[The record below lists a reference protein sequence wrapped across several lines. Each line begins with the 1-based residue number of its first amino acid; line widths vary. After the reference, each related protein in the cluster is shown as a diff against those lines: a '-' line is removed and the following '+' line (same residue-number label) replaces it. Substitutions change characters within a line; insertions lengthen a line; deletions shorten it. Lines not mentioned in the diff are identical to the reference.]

1 MYEDSDG
8 VRKEEIEALGG
19 GSNVFS
25 AFYDRLKETRDYH
38 KQFAGFHA
46 PLSDEFLNQYRDEKP
61 PEFSGEEASGRYLD
75 LHAHHAQFQNAPF
88 GSKDCEYIAYLSVVG
103 DFYPIPREKKFTK
116 LYEEYL
122 SGLVA
127 YLRGFHAR
135 VKPLTFLDTVMR
147 KAEEE
152 FAHSWAE
159 GSIPGWEDK
168 GIVAAKLDSGVVDLD
183 AFETVS
189 LFSFSCGQLD

>member
-1 MYEDSDG
+1 MT
-8 VRKEEIEALGG
+8 
-19 GSNVFS
+19 FT
-25 AFYDRLKETRDYH
+25 FPRD
-38 KQFAGFHA
+38 
-46 PLSDEFLNQYRDEKP
+46 
-61 PEFSGEEASGRYLD
+61 
-75 LHAHHAQFQNAPF
+75 
-88 GSKDCEYIAYLSVVG
+88 
-103 DFYPIPREKKFTK
+103 KKFTK

-122 SGLVA
+122 GGLVA